1 MLRDDDLK
9 VLWKPSQEDK
19 EKSNLIEFK
28 NKYINDLTNSEDI
41 NYQMIWK
48 WSVDNP
54 EKFWSAVWDY
64 SNVIGIKG
72 YKYLVDKDKMP
83 GAKFFP
89 DSKLNYAENIL
100 AFDDQS
106 LAIISEREDGLKCK
120 IKRND
125 LKKKV
130 LLMAGWLKENGIKKG
145 DRVSAY
151 MPNCPE
157 TIITMLATASLG
169 AVFSSCSTD
178 FGVSGVLDRFLQI
191 EPKVLVTVDGYLYN
205 GKSIDRSNE
214 VNEIV
219 KGLKSLK
226 KIVVLK
232 YLNKTFSNNFS
243 FTPINFDEVYS
254 SNALD
259 DFEKVYFNDPLYI
272 VFSSGTTGEP
282 KCIVHGVGGVL
293 LQHSKEHKLQAN
305 IKENDRVFYFSTCGW
320 MMWNWL
326 IGSLFSKATVIL
338 YEGNPFYEEPSKLW
352 KLAENENITLF
363 GTSAKYIDALR
374 KSGFKPNESY
384 ELKSLKVLC
393 STGSPLSPESF
404 EFINK
409 SIKSDMQIGSI
420 SGGTDILSC
429 FVLNNPLDEV
439 ISGEIQCKGLGM
451 SVEVF
456 DEKGNSIID
465 TPGELVCTKP
475 FPSMPIM
482 FWNDPDGQ
490 KYKNAY
496 FRYYKNIWRHG
507 DWVKITNRGTMV
519 IYGRSDATLNP
530 GGVRIGTS
538 EIYKVVENFDEVLE
552 AIVVGQN
559 WENDVRVILFIKL
572 SEGSILS
579 EDLKSKIKYTLKTQV
594 SPRHVPAKIISIHD
608 IPRTRS
614 GKITE
619 LAVRDIIHGKEIKN
633 SEALSNPEALELY
646 RNLTELK
653 H

>member
-1 MLRDDDLK
+1 
-9 VLWKPSQEDK
+9 
-19 EKSNLIEFK
+19 
-28 NKYINDLTNSEDI
+28 
-41 NYQMIWK
+41 
-48 WSVDNP
+48 
-54 EKFWSAVWDY
+54 
-64 SNVIGIKG
+64 
-72 YKYLVDKDKMP
+72 
-83 GAKFFP
+83 
-89 DSKLNYAENIL
+89 
-100 AFDDQS
+100 
-106 LAIISEREDGLKCK
+106 
-120 IKRND
+120 
-125 LKKKV
+125 
-130 LLMAGWLKENGIKKG
+130 
-145 DRVSAY
+145 
-151 MPNCPE
+151 
-157 TIITMLATASLG
+157 
-169 AVFSSCSTD
+169 
-178 FGVSGVLDRFLQI
+178 
-191 EPKVLVTVDGYLYN
+191 
-205 GKSIDRSNE
+205 
-214 VNEIV
+214 
-219 KGLKSLK
+219 
-226 KIVVLK
+226 
-232 YLNKTFSNNFS
+232 
-243 FTPINFDEVYS
+243 
-254 SNALD
+254 
-259 DFEKVYFNDPLYI
+259 
-272 VFSSGTTGEP
+272 
-282 KCIVHGVGGVL
+282 
-293 LQHSKEHKLQAN
+293 
-305 IKENDRVFYFSTCGW
+305 

-326 IGSLFSKATVIL
+326 IGVLSSNATVIL

-384 ELKSLKVLC
+384 ELKSLKCLC

-429 FVLNNPLDEV
+429 FVLNNPLDAV

-456 DEKGNSIID
+456 DEKGNSIIE

-646 RNLTELK
+646 RNLIELK